1 MFHDLILLLGIL
13 AVIAGLSLAFLSQ
26 RYWFARAWRFAG
38 RIQRPAWRTGM
49 RAALLTLLA
58 MIALIA
64 ISAIVRNWR
73 GTISRGSWWMPF
85 FGLWMSSSI
94 LSYLFIKIIAGAD
107 WLRSEERR
115 VGKECR
121 SRW

>member
-13 AVIAGLSLAFLSQ
+13 AVTAVFSLSFLSQ

-38 RIQRPAWRTGM
+38 RIQRPAWRTGT

-85 FGLWMSSSI
+85 FGLWVSGWRFSC
-94 LSYLFIKIIAGAD
+94 LLLKIISGAD
-107 WLRSEERR
+107 WVGRR
-115 VGKECR
+115 PAAL
-121 SRW
+121 